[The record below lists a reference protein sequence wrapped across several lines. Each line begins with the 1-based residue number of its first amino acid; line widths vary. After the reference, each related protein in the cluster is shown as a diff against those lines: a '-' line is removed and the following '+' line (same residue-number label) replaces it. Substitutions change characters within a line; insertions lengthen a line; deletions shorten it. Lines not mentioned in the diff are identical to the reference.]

1 MTGNTGNTGNTGKT
15 GNTGNVGNVGGGGG
29 LFYPDR
35 VDLPFTFA
43 VLQGQNP
50 PLDSDVTAL
59 RKFPMP
65 LWDQQWL
72 SWLVLQDFATT
83 TWQTCPFS
91 TPGAQIPTK
100 LADIEAELGNLEK
113 AAIDERPDALGEI
126 LGQAD
131 EFLTYFI
138 QVLGINTTA
147 FPNTRQ
153 LLHIGNL
160 VGSFAVMYYKA
171 SINRA
176 RPSQYMPALLPPIA
190 VPGHASYPS
199 GHSTQAHLVAACVA
213 LALPAPSAGVASPT
227 TVALAGVPGDPT
239 KPGAL
244 NVLADR
250 IARNREI
257 AGLHF
262 PSDSAAGVELATYCL
277 TLLKGLNSFKT
288 VVTAAQKE
296 WQ

>member
-1 MTGNTGNTGNTGKT
+1 
-15 GNTGNVGNVGGGGG
+15 
-29 LFYPDR
+29 
-35 VDLPFTFA
+35 
-43 VLQGQNP
+43 
-50 PLDSDVTAL
+50 
-59 RKFPMP
+59 
-65 LWDQQWL
+65 
-72 SWLVLQDFATT
+72 VLQDFATT
-83 TWQTCPFS
+83 KWQTCPFS
-91 TPGAQIPTK
+91 TQGAKIPTK
-100 LADIEAELGNLEK
+100 LADIEAELGTLEK

-126 LGQAD
+126 LAQAD

-138 QVLGINTTA
+138 AVLGINTTA

-171 SINRA
+171 SVNRA
-176 RPSQYMPALLPPIA
+176 RPSQLMPALLPPIA

-199 GHSTQAHLVAACVA
+199 GHSTQAHLAAACVA
-213 LALPAPSAGVASPT
+213 LAIVDANGNPTAT
-227 TVALAGVPGDPT
+227 TVALAGVPGDPS

-262 PSDSAAGVELATYCL
+262 PSDSAAGVELAAYCL
-277 TLLKGLNSFKT
+277 NLLQGLKSFKA